1 LPGEGSVPTKY
12 FVIIGHNHRDGRTFV
27 VTIIMEISDTES
39 IASALPKEL
48 VFELAGDCFYDPV
61 VEEIFFTAGFEYF
74 APHEKSLLA
83 T

>member
-1 LPGEGSVPTKY
+1 
-12 FVIIGHNHRDGRTFV
+12 
-27 VTIIMEISDTES
+27 MEISGTES